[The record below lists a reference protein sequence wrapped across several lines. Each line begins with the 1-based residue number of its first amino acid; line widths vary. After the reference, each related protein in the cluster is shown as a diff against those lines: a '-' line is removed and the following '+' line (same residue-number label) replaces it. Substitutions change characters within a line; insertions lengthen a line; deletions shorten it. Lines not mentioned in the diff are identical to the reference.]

1 MTKKNSKKFDNTF
14 DTFTIDFI
22 GTGRTRKKKTGRIR
36 KEETGQAE
44 KPNNYKITKS
54 SKDLEILYRLDE
66 INACRNA
73 LKTTKNKKPY
83 RNFINVQ
90 LKKIRELKA
99 ASAT

>member
-22 GTGRTRKKKTGRIR
+22 GAGRIR
-36 KEETGQAE
+36 KEETRQAE

-99 ASAT
+99 TSAT